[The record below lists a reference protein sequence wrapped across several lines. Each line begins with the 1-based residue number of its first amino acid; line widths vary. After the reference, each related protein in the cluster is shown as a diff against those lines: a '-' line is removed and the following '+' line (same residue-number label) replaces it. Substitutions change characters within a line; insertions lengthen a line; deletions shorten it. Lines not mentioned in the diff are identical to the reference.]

1 MTAEA
6 TAKSMTPDARLCPP
20 SLKGAEW
27 LERQQTQAVF
37 DALSADGI
45 ETRAV
50 GGAVRNALLKLPV
63 TDIDLA
69 TTATPD
75 RVMALAEKAGLKAVP
90 TGVEHGTVTIVADGV
105 PFEVTTLR
113 RDVATYGRHADVA
126 FTRDWDEDA
135 KRRDFT
141 LNALYV
147 GGDGEV
153 FDPLGG
159 YGDLAARRVRF
170 IGDAAQRIEEDYL
183 RILRFFR
190 FQATYGT
197 GALDPDGLR
206 ACVSLRA
213 GLAKLSAERIGGELR
228 GILIA
233 PEARKAI
240 EALYDY
246 GFLTGLLGGVPRLAD
261 FVRLVGIE
269 MAQGAAPSAAL
280 RLAVLAV
287 WVKEDGPRL
296 AQRLRLSN
304 EEQAVLAL
312 APDEIVDPRLPDEAQ
327 AKAGLYCLGANAFRS
342 YVLIAWARSGASP
355 DDPAWAAALRLP
367 DRWQVPTFPLRGP
380 DIMAL
385 GDISG
390 PEIGR
395 ALRRLEQAWV
405 EGGFAEDRESLL
417 ARARS
422 LVADAR

>member
-1 MTAEA
+1 MTL
-6 TAKSMTPDARLCPP
+6 DASLCPP

-75 RVMALAEKAGLKAVP
+75 QVMALAEKAGLKAVP
-90 TGVEHGTVTIVADGV
+90 TGIEHGTVTIVADGV

-126 FTRDWDEDA
+126 FTRDWQEDA

-147 GGDGEV
+147 GRDGEV

-159 YGDLAARRVRF
+159 YGDLAARRVCF

-190 FQATYGT
+190 FQATYGK
-197 GALDPDGLR
+197 GALDPDGLH
-206 ACVSLRA
+206 ACVRLRA
-213 GLAKLSAERIGGELR
+213 GLAQLSAERIGGELW

-233 PEARKAI
+233 PEAGDAI

-246 GFLTGLLGGVPRLAD
+246 GFLPGLLGGVPRLAD

-269 MAQGAAPSAAL
+269 TAQGATPNAAL

-304 EEQAVLAL
+304 EEQAMLAL

-327 AKAGLYCLGANAFRS
+327 AKADLYRLGGDAFRS
-342 YVLIAWARSGASP
+342 YMLIAWARSGASP
-355 DDPAWAAALRLP
+355 DDPDWAAALRLP

-390 PEIGR
+390 PEIG
-395 ALRRLEQAWV
+395 ATLRRLEQAWV
-405 EGGFAEDRESLL
+405 EGGFAEDREALL
-417 ARARS
+417 AKARS